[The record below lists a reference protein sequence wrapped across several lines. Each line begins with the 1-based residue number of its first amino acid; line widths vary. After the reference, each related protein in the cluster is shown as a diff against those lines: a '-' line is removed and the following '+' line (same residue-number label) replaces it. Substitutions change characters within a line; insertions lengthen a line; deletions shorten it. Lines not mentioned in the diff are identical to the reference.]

1 MRPYKAWRNSVRTA
15 SYFERATERATH
27 MSDYQV
33 MEQIELALYGS
44 GQSIS
49 RFRQSTG
56 ETRDD
61 QLRELRMYLEAS
73 LGMLEVITDR
83 SGV

>member
-1 MRPYKAWRNSVRTA
+1 MRPYKAWRNSVRGA
-15 SYFERATERATH
+15 QYFERATERSAH

-33 MEQIELALYGS
+33 IEQIELALYGA
-44 GQSIS
+44 GQSIT

-56 ETRDD
+56 VSRDD

-73 LGMLEVITDR
+73 LGMLEVINGR
-83 SGV
+83 NGV